1 MKKTIPL
8 TIFTL
13 VIFFAYTAF
22 AFFVDPAEDSRN
34 FSAAEKIITVN
45 NNGLFYEAAT
55 RAETVADFLQE
66 NKIIL
71 GEKDQIIPEK
81 NTRLANGSGVSIK
94 RAVKI
99 KFAVDGQTLEAH
111 TLQNTVGT
119 AAGENNIKIG
129 RLDLVSP
136 DEKSLPREN
145 MLITITRLNIE
156 EKTIAEDIDFKTIA
170 KNDPKLSWREQKVE
184 QAGEKGIRET
194 KYRVTYKNGK
204 EVARVALEK
213 TTTKEPVPKMV
224 VQGTL
229 VKTGKEHR
237 GLGTW
242 YAFKGGLFAANPWL
256 PMGSYVKV
264 TNLGNGKSVIV
275 QINDRGPF
283 GPGRII
289 DLDRVAFQKI
299 ASIGAGVINV
309 KVEEI
314 TN

>member
-1 MKKTIPL
+1 MKKFIPL
-8 TIFTL
+8 LIFTL
-13 VIFFAYTAF
+13 VIFFAYKAF
-22 AFFVDPAEDSRN
+22 AFFIDPAEDSLN
-34 FSAAEKIITVN
+34 FSAAEKIVAVN

-55 RAETVADFLQE
+55 HAETVADFLRE
-66 NKIIL
+66 NKISL

-81 NTRLANGSGVSIK
+81 NTRLTNGSSLSIK
-94 RAVKI
+94 KAVKI
-99 KFAVDGQTLEAH
+99 RFAVDGKTLEAY
-111 TLQNTVGT
+111 TLQSTVGD
-119 AAGENNIKIG
+119 AASENNLKIG

-145 MLITITRLNIE
+145 MLITITRINIE

-194 KYRVTYKNGK
+194 KYRATYKNGK
-204 EVARVALEK
+204 EVSRVALEK
-213 TTTKEPVPKMV
+213 TITKEPTPKIV

-289 DLDRVAFQKI
+289 DLDKVAFQKI
-299 ASIGAGVINV
+299 ASLGAGVVNV